1 VTHGQPTQARPV
13 LLVSSHVRPVE
24 GITYSTRVR
33 YGTRHTA
40 VSTVSV
46 AFQGVADGLDAFL
59 SQLVVAI
66 EIQFGER
73 VVGADHAGHVLAGLV
88 AQVRTSTSRA
98 QCRDAIVKSGIVTM
112 VRSRFYRSRFYR
124 SRFYRSRFHRSRFS
138 SHGRTRRVCSMI
150 EARVEILHY
159 LPVAFHGFL
168 SLKKGAR

>member
-1 VTHGQPTQARPV
+1 MDSRHRRGPFCSSRPTSVRSKELRIQRVYDMERDTPRCPRFLLPFRASQMAWMPFFPNSSLPSRSS
-13 LLVSSHVRPVE
+13 LVSEWLARTMP
-24 GITYSTRVR
+24 
-33 YGTRHTA
+33 A
-40 VSTVSV
+40 
-46 AFQGVADGLDAFL
+46 
-59 SQLVVAI
+59 
-66 EIQFGER
+66 
-73 VVGADHAGHVLAGLV
+73 VLAGLV

>member
-1 VTHGQPTQARPV
+1 
-13 LLVSSHVRPVE
+13 
-24 GITYSTRVR
+24 
-33 YGTRHTA
+33 

-46 AFQGVADGLDAFL
+46 AFQVVADGLDAFL

-112 VRSRFYRSRFYR
+112 VRSRFYRSRF
-124 SRFYRSRFHRSRFS
+124 S

>member
-1 VTHGQPTQARPV
+1 M
-13 LLVSSHVRPVE
+13 
-24 GITYSTRVR
+24 
-33 YGTRHTA
+33 
-40 VSTVSV
+40 STVSV

-124 SRFYRSRFHRSRFS
+124 SRFHRSRFS